1 MANKQ
6 RIRSNSDGR
15 SVHIQY
21 QPIFATN
28 STLWAA
34 CRAVVFGTIV
44 IVVGMLMTVVG
55 YFDVDLAKEERYNEE
70 TGQKEIVI
78 NLSKRYQLK
87 SLQYVGPVLMGIGS
101 FILII
106 ACVITLESRD
116 KHAQIIHEESKEFR
130 KKQNAC
136 LQTEDCVAGVH
147 SGVRITTE
155 EIRNWEPKYLQ
166 LPRIDSNDSKL
177 STERK
182 FSSTS
187 CIPQLLQTTDARRLY
202 DRLMEDYYNEVYRE
216 IPKNAPEQDD
226 SSLLRNGT
234 SCKHESTKQSI
245 IAEIH
250 IPPCS
255 SLSSSNSVFSSPLL
269 SRRGQATPPAEG
281 SHKHTFS
288 TVVAVTPPT
297 NHAETVFDRIES
309 ATTVRQS
316 DAKQAAVRQNVVRQ
330 ASPVD
335 LHFTENV
342 PSAVLKLAHPKVT
355 PAAVAGQRNAPIAQI
370 DVDLRS
376 SSSCSSPDTPNATSA
391 VVCQHSATAT
401 AEVCNL
407 PNGMEI
413 R

>member
-1 MANKQ
+1 M
-6 RIRSNSDGR
+6 RSYD
-15 SVHIQY
+15 VVI
-21 QPIFATN
+21 
-28 STLWAA
+28 TLWAA

-155 EIRNWEPKYLQ
+155 EIRNWEP
-166 LPRIDSNDSKL
+166 
-177 STERK
+177 
-182 FSSTS
+182 
-187 CIPQLLQTTDARRLY
+187 
-202 DRLMEDYYNEVYRE
+202 
-216 IPKNAPEQDD
+216 
-226 SSLLRNGT
+226 
-234 SCKHESTKQSI
+234 KQSI